1 MINIL
6 LTGCNGRMG
15 NAVAA
20 SCLNNPECN
29 IIAGID
35 VMGGKNAS
43 DFPVFIS
50 FNDFEGKADV
60 IIDFSHHTAT
70 EGLLNFAKE
79 KNIPVVLAT
88 TGHTPE
94 ETKLIKEAAKTIP
107 VFYSRNM
114 SLGIN
119 LLIALA
125 KKACLSLGEAFDI
138 EIIEKH
144 HNQKLDAPSGTA
156 LMLADALKETRECET
171 EYVYNRQPVHQK
183 RQPTEIGI
191 HAVRGG
197 TIVGEHEVIFAGKD
211 EVITLSHSAS
221 SRNVFAEGAVRAAIF
236 LAGKPC
242 GMYDMNDIV
251 NSIIQ

>member
-15 NAVAA
+15 NAVKD
-20 SCLNNPECN
+20 SCENNKNCN
-29 IIAGID
+29 IVAGID
-35 VMGGKNAS
+35 VNSGKNTY
-43 DFPVFIS
+43 DFPTFLS
-50 FNDFEGKADV
+50 ADDFSGNCDV
-60 IIDFSHHTAT
+60 IVDFSHHSAT
-70 EGLLNFAKE
+70 EGLLNYATK
-79 KNIPVVLAT
+79 KQLPIVIAT
-88 TGHTPE
+88 TGHTDE
-94 ETKLIKEAAKTIP
+94 ETAFIKKASEKIP

-125 KKACLSLGEAFDI
+125 KKACLSLGTDFDI

-156 LMLADALKETRECET
+156 LMLADALKETRDT
-171 EYVYNRQPVHQK
+171 DTQYVYNRQPLHQK
-183 RQPTEIGI
+183 RQKSEIGI

-211 EVITLSHSAS
+211 EVITLSHSAA
-221 SRNVFAEGAVRAAIF
+221 SRNVFAEGAVKAAEF
-236 LAGKPC
+236 MAGKPA
-242 GMYDMNDIV
+242 GLYDMNDIV
-251 NSIIQ
+251 NSVLN

>member
-15 NAVAA
+15 NAVKV
-20 SCLNNPECN
+20 SCENNGSCN
-29 IIAGID
+29 IVAGVD
-35 VMGGKNAS
+35 VNNGKS
-43 DFPVFIS
+43 LYDFPVFLS
-50 FNDFEGKADV
+50 AEDFTGSCDV
-60 IIDFSHHTAT
+60 IVDFSHHTAT
-70 EGLLNFAKE
+70 EGLLNYAIK
-79 KNIPVVLAT
+79 KQLPIVIAT
-88 TGHTPE
+88 TGHTEE
-94 ETKLIKEAAKTIP
+94 ETALIRNASEKIP

-125 KKACLSLGEAFDI
+125 KKACLSLGTDFDI

-156 LMLADALKETRECET
+156 LMLADALKETRTVET
-171 EYVYNRQPVHQK
+171 EYVYNRQPLHQK
-183 RQPTEIGI
+183 RKSTEIGI

-211 EVITLSHSAS
+211 EVITLSHSAA
-221 SRNVFAEGAVRAAIF
+221 SRNVFAEGAVKAAEF
-236 LAGKPC
+236 MAGKPT
-242 GMYDMNDIV
+242 GLYDMNDIV
-251 NSIIQ
+251 NSVLN

>member
-20 SCLNNPECN
+20 SCENNTNCN
-29 IIAGID
+29 IVAGID
-35 VMGGKNAS
+35 VMGGKNCS
-43 DFPVFIS
+43 DFPVFVS
-50 FNDFEGKADV
+50 TDEFNGKCDV

-70 EGLLNFAKE
+70 EGLINFAV
-79 KNIPVVLAT
+79 KNNLPIVIAT

-94 ETKLIKEAAKTIP
+94 ETEAIKEAAKKIP

-125 KKACLSLGEAFDI
+125 KKACLSLGNAFDI

-156 LMLADALKETRECET
+156 LMLADALKETRDIDT
-171 EYVYNRQPVHQK
+171 NYVYNRQPLNQK
-183 RQPTEIGI
+183 RQQGEIGI

-211 EVITLSHSAS
+211 EIITLSHSAA
-221 SRNVFAEGAVRAAIF
+221 SRNVFAEGAVRAAEF
-236 LAGKPC
+236 MVNKPI
-242 GMYDMNDIV
+242 GLYNMNDIV
-251 NSIIQ
+251 NSIL